1 MTQLKDAGNDC
12 HFSSN
17 VADLSSNGADP
28 PDHGNDLLLQKSF
41 LLGMIGMIGLI
52 GLIGLLGSRKT

>member
-41 LLGMIGMIGLI
+41 LLGMIG
-52 GLIGLLGSRKT
+52 LIGLLGSRKT